1 MLLTIKQQIEPKNLF
16 LTTNNLVLEK
26 KRMKSFDVAIIG
38 SGPAGASA
46 ALELAKS
53 GISTVIIEKEI
64 LPRYKTCGGGLVFR
78 GRKNMPFDISS
89 VVEKE
94 FYEVDTYFA
103 NTPLKFTTTRDEPIV
118 SMIMRDAFD
127 NLIVEKAKENGVTL
141 LQNHKVLDISFGDI
155 QTIHTSGGDVRA
167 KFIIAGDGA
176 LSPVSKMAG
185 WKETRTII
193 PALEYEVE
201 VPVADFERLSKN
213 VRFDVDAIPLGY
225 GWCFPKKN
233 HLSIGVG
240 VFVKTKQKIDLKKY
254 YAEYLKILGINEIIS
269 EEAHGFVIPVS
280 PRTDTFV
287 QKNVFLIGDSAGFAD
302 PIVAEGIS
310 NAILSGFLAAQSIVE
325 SNLDAVRASEL
336 YLEKLEN
343 SILPEIRTG
352 VVLSKFFYEKR
363 TLRNLFVKRHGQ
375 LLANA
380 MTQVFMGERP
390 YPKDYK
396 AAIRRK
402 MKELIFK

>member
-1 MLLTIKQQIEPKNLF
+1 LF
-16 LTTNNLVLEK
+16 LATNDLVLEK
-26 KRMKSFDVAIIG
+26 KQMKSFDVAIIG

-46 ALELAKS
+46 AFELAKS
-53 GISTVIIEKEI
+53 GISAVIIEKET

-78 GRKNMPFDISS
+78 GRKNMPFDVSS

-103 NTPLKFTTTRDEPIV
+103 NTPFKFTTNRNQPIV
-118 SMIMRDAFD
+118 SMIMRDSFD

-155 QTIHTSGGDVRA
+155 QTIHTSEGDIKA

-176 LSPVSKMAG
+176 LSPISKIAG
-185 WKETRTII
+185 WKETRTVI

-201 VPVADFERLSKN
+201 VPAADFERLSQN
-213 VRFDVDAIPLGY
+213 VRFDVDVIPYGY

-240 VFVKTKQKIDLKKY
+240 VFVKTKQKIDLKKH
-254 YAEYLKILGINEIIS
+254 YAEYLKTLGINEIIT

-287 QKNVFLIGDSAGFAD
+287 KNNVFLIGDSAGFAD
-302 PIVAEGIS
+302 PILAEGIS
-310 NAILSGFLAAQSIVE
+310 NAILSGVLAAQSIIE
-325 SNLDAVRASEL
+325 ANLDSVRASEL
-336 YLEKLEN
+336 YHEKLEN
-343 SILPEIRTG
+343 SILPEIKTG
-352 VVLSKFFYEKR
+352 VILSKFFYEKKM
-363 TLRNLFVKRHGQ
+363 LRNIFVKQYGQ

-380 MTQVFMGERP
+380 MTDVFMGDRT

-402 MKELIFK
+402 IKEVIF

>member
-1 MLLTIKQQIEPKNLF
+1 
-16 LTTNNLVLEK
+16 
-26 KRMKSFDVAIIG
+26 MKSFDVAIIG
-38 SGPAGASA
+38 SGPSGASA
-46 ALELAKS
+46 AFELAKN
-53 GISTVIIEKEI
+53 GISAVIIEKET

-78 GRKNMPFDISS
+78 GRKNMPFDVSS

-103 NTPLKFTTTRDEPIV
+103 NTPFKFTTNRDEPII
-118 SMIMRDAFD
+118 SMIMRDSFD

-141 LQNHKVLDISFGDI
+141 LQNHKVLAISFGDI
-155 QTIHTSGGDVRA
+155 QTIHTSEGDIKA

-201 VPVADFERLSKN
+201 VPLADFERLSKN
-213 VRFDVDAIPLGY
+213 VRFDIDVIPLGY

-233 HLSIGVG
+233 HLSIGV
-240 VFVKTKQKIDLKKY
+240 VCFYKNKQKIDLKKY
-254 YAEYLKILGINEIIS
+254 YADYLKILGIHEIIT

-287 QKNVFLIGDSAGFAD
+287 QKNVFLIGDAAGFAD
-302 PIVAEGIS
+302 PITAEGIS
-310 NAILSGFLAAQSIVE
+310 NAILSGVLASQSIIE
-325 SNLDAVRASEL
+325 SNLDPALSSKL
-336 YLEKLEN
+336 YQEKLEN
-343 SILPEIRTG
+343 RILPEIRTG
-352 VVLSKFFYEKR
+352 VILSKFFYEKR
-363 TLRNLFVKRHGQ
+363 TLRNLFLKKHGQ
-375 LLANA
+375 TLANA
-380 MTQVFMGERP
+380 ITNVFMGDRT

-396 AAIRRK
+396 AAFRRK
-402 MKELIFK
+402 MKELFF

>member
-1 MLLTIKQQIEPKNLF
+1 LF
-16 LTTNNLVLEK
+16 LATNDLVLEK
-26 KRMKSFDVAIIG
+26 KQMQSFDVAIIG

-46 ALELAKS
+46 AFELAKN
-53 GISTVIIEKEI
+53 GISAVIIEKET

-78 GRKNMPFDISS
+78 GRKNMPFDVSS

-103 NTPLKFTTTRDEPIV
+103 NTPFKFTTNRDQPIV
-118 SMIMRDAFD
+118 SMIMRDSFD

-155 QTIHTSGGDVRA
+155 QTIHTSEGDIKA

-185 WKETRTII
+185 WKETRTVI

-201 VPVADFERLSKN
+201 VPLADFERLSQN
-213 VRFDVDAIPLGY
+213 VRFDVDVIPYGY

-240 VFVKTKQKIDLKKY
+240 VFVKTKQKIELKKY
-254 YAEYLKILGINEIIS
+254 YAEYLKILGINEIIT

-287 QKNVFLIGDSAGFAD
+287 KNNVFLIGDSAGFAD
-302 PIVAEGIS
+302 PILAEGIS
-310 NAILSGFLAAQSIVE
+310 NAILSGVLAAQSIVE
-325 SNLDAVRASEL
+325 ADLNSVRASEL
-336 YLEKLEN
+336 YQEKLEN
-343 SILPEIRTG
+343 SILPEIKTG
-352 VVLSKFFYEKR
+352 VILSKFFYEKKI
-363 TLRNLFVKRHGQ
+363 LRNIFVKKYGQ

-380 MTQVFMGERP
+380 MTDVFMGDRT

-402 MKELIFK
+402 IKEAIF

>member
-1 MLLTIKQQIEPKNLF
+1 MN
-16 LTTNNLVLEK
+16 
-26 KRMKSFDVAIIG
+26 SFDVAIIG

-78 GRKNMPFDISS
+78 GRKNMPFDVSS

-103 NTPLKFTTTRDEPIV
+103 NTPFKFTTNRDQPIV

-127 NLIVEKAKENGVTL
+127 NLIVEKAKENGVIL

-155 QTIHTSGGDVRA
+155 QTIHTSEGDVKA

-185 WKETRTII
+185 WKETRNLI

-201 VPVADFERLSKN
+201 VPAADFERLSKN
-213 VRFDVDAIPLGY
+213 VRFDVDVIPLGY

-254 YAEYLKILGINEIIS
+254 YSEYLKNLGINEIIS

-287 QKNVFLIGDSAGFAD
+287 QKNVFLIGDAAGFAD
-302 PIVAEGIS
+302 PILAEGIS
-310 NAILSGFLAAQSIVE
+310 NAIVSGVLAAKSIIE
-325 SNLDAVRASEL
+325 SNLDTAQASKL
-336 YLEKLEN
+336 YHEKLEN

-352 VVLSKFFYEKR
+352 VILAKFFYEKR
-363 TLRNLFVKRHGQ
+363 TLRNLLVKKYGQ
-375 LLANA
+375 ALADA
-380 MTQVFMGERP
+380 MTAVFMGDRT

-396 AAIRRK
+396 ASIRRK
-402 MKELIFK
+402 IKEAIF

>member
-1 MLLTIKQQIEPKNLF
+1 MN
-16 LTTNNLVLEK
+16 
-26 KRMKSFDVAIIG
+26 SFDVAIIG

-46 ALELAKS
+46 AFELAKS

-78 GRKNMPFDISS
+78 GRNSMPFDVSS
-89 VVEKE
+89 VVDKE
-94 FYEVDTYFA
+94 FYAVDTYFA
-103 NTPLKFTTTRDEPIV
+103 NTPFKFTTTRDQPIV

-155 QTIHTSGGDVRA
+155 QTIHTSEGDVKA

-185 WKETRTII
+185 WKETRNII

-201 VPVADFERLSKN
+201 VSTADFERLSKN
-213 VRFDVDAIPLGY
+213 VRFDVDVIPLGY
-225 GWCFPKKN
+225 GWCFPKKK

-254 YAEYLKILGINEIIS
+254 YSDYLKMLGIDEIINQ
-269 EEAHGFVIPVS
+269 EAHGFVIPVS
-280 PRTDTFV
+280 PRTDSFV
-287 QKNVFLIGDSAGFAD
+287 QKNVFLIGDAAGFAD
-302 PIVAEGIS
+302 PILAEGIS
-310 NAILSGFLAAQSIVE
+310 NAILSGVLAAKSIIE
-325 SNLDAVRASEL
+325 SNLDAVQASKV
-336 YLEKLEN
+336 YHEKLEN

-352 VVLSKFFYEKR
+352 VILSKFFYEKR
-363 TLRNLFVKRHGQ
+363 TLRNLLVKKYGQ
-375 LLANA
+375 ALANA
-380 MTQVFMGERP
+380 MTAVFMGERT
-390 YPKDYK
+390 YSKDYK

-402 MKELIFK
+402 IKEAIF

>member
-1 MLLTIKQQIEPKNLF
+1 MN
-16 LTTNNLVLEK
+16 
-26 KRMKSFDVAIIG
+26 SFDVAIIG

-46 ALELAKS
+46 AFELAKS

-78 GRKNMPFDISS
+78 GRNSMPFGVSS

-94 FYEVDTYFA
+94 FYAVDTYFA
-103 NTPLKFTTTRDEPIV
+103 NTPFKFTTTRDQPIV

-155 QTIHTSGGDVRA
+155 QTIHTSEGDVKA

-176 LSPVSKMAG
+176 LSQVSKMTG
-185 WKETRTII
+185 WKETRNII

-201 VPVADFERLSKN
+201 VPEADFERLSKN
-213 VRFDVDAIPLGY
+213 VRFDVDVIPLGY

-254 YAEYLKILGINEIIS
+254 YSDYLKMLGIHEIINQ
-269 EEAHGFVIPVS
+269 EAHGFVIPVS

-287 QKNVFLIGDSAGFAD
+287 QKNVFLIGDAAGFAD
-302 PIVAEGIS
+302 PILAEGIS
-310 NAILSGFLAAQSIVE
+310 NAILSGVLAAQSIIE
-325 SNLDAVRASEL
+325 SNLDAVQSSKL
-336 YLEKLEN
+336 YHEKLEK

-352 VVLSKFFYEKR
+352 VILSKFFYEKR
-363 TLRNLFVKRHGQ
+363 IVRNLLVKKYGQ
-375 LLANA
+375 VLADA
-380 MTQVFMGERP
+380 MTAVFMGERT

-402 MKELIFK
+402 IKEAIF

>member
-1 MLLTIKQQIEPKNLF
+1 MF
-16 LTTNNLVLEK
+16 LATNDLVLEK
-26 KRMKSFDVAIIG
+26 KQMQSFDVAIIG

-46 ALELAKS
+46 AFELAKS
-53 GISTVIIEKEI
+53 GISTVIIEKET

-78 GRKNMPFDISS
+78 GRKNMPFDVSS

-103 NTPLKFTTTRDEPIV
+103 NTPFKFTTNRNQPIV
-118 SMIMRDAFD
+118 SMIMRDSFD

-155 QTIHTSGGDVRA
+155 QTIHTSEGDIKA

-176 LSPVSKMAG
+176 LSPVSKIAG
-185 WKETRTII
+185 WKETRTVI

-201 VPVADFERLSKN
+201 VPAADFERLSKN
-213 VRFDVDAIPLGY
+213 VRFDVDVIPYGY

-240 VFVKTKQKIDLKKY
+240 VFVKTKQKMDLKKY
-254 YAEYLKILGINEIIS
+254 YAEYLKTLGINEIIT

-287 QKNVFLIGDSAGFAD
+287 KNNVFLIGDSAGFAD
-302 PIVAEGIS
+302 PILAEGIS
-310 NAILSGFLAAQSIVE
+310 NAILSGVLAAQSIVE
-325 SNLDAVRASEL
+325 ANLDSVRASEL
-336 YLEKLEN
+336 YHGKLEN
-343 SILPEIRTG
+343 SILPEIKTG
-352 VVLSKFFYEKR
+352 VILSKFFYEKKM
-363 TLRNLFVKRHGQ
+363 LRNIFVKKYGQ

-380 MTQVFMGERP
+380 MTDVFMGDRT

-402 MKELIFK
+402 IKEVIF

>member
-1 MLLTIKQQIEPKNLF
+1 MQ
-16 LTTNNLVLEK
+16 
-26 KRMKSFDVAIIG
+26 SFDVAIIG

-46 ALELAKS
+46 AFELAKN
-53 GISTVIIEKEI
+53 GISAVIIEKET
-64 LPRYKTCGGGLVFR
+64 LSRYKTCGGGLVFR
-78 GRKNMPFDISS
+78 GRKNMPFDVSS

-103 NTPLKFTTTRDEPIV
+103 NTPFKFTTNRDQPIV
-118 SMIMRDAFD
+118 SMIMRDSFD
-127 NLIVEKAKENGVTL
+127 NLIVEKAKEKGVTL
-141 LQNHKVLDISFGDI
+141 LQNHKVLDISFSDI
-155 QTIHTSGGDVRA
+155 QTIHTSEGDIKA

-185 WKETRTII
+185 WKETRTVI

-201 VPVADFERLSKN
+201 VPAADFERLSQK
-213 VRFDVDAIPLGY
+213 VRFDVDVIPYGY

-240 VFVKTKQKIDLKKY
+240 VFVKTKQKIDLKKH
-254 YAEYLKILGINEIIS
+254 YAEYLKILGIHEIIT

-287 QKNVFLIGDSAGFAD
+287 KNNVFLIGDSAGFAD
-302 PIVAEGIS
+302 PILAEGIS
-310 NAILSGFLAAQSIVE
+310 NAILSGVLAAQSIFE
-325 SNLDAVRASEL
+325 ANLDSVRAAEL
-336 YLEKLEN
+336 YHEKLEN
-343 SILPEIRTG
+343 SILPEIKTG
-352 VVLSKFFYEKR
+352 VILSKFFYEKK
-363 TLRNLFVKRHGQ
+363 TLRNIFVKKYGQ

-380 MTQVFMGERP
+380 MTDVFMGDRT

-402 MKELIFK
+402 IKEVIF